1 MAKNKNTGDENLAK
15 VEGALNKS
23 EQFIE
28 NNEEGKKRGEL
39 ERGGAGKREEE
50 DRNGKRHRNGDTT
63 DTQFTVGRTK
73 F

>member
-1 MAKNKNTGDENLAK
+1 MGKNKTTGDENLAK

-28 NNEEGKKRGEL
+28 NNQQNLTRG
-39 ERGGAGKREEE
+39 
-50 DRNGKRHRNGDTT
+50 
-63 DTQFTVGRTK
+63 F